1 MSNLE
6 EEARSLRL
14 ALVDIVM
21 REDFDAFK
29 AVMIHNRMARI
40 VCSTVDEVTGRI
52 TGEVTEPT
60 DAALRRRMTT
70 LKRLFLHRMRVN

>member
-1 MSNLE
+1 MKSLE
-6 EEARSLRL
+6 EEARLLRV

-40 VCSTVDEVTGRI
+40 VTSTVDQV
-52 TGEVTEPT
+52 TGEVIEPT

-70 LKRLFLHRMRVN
+70 LKRLFLHRMMHN